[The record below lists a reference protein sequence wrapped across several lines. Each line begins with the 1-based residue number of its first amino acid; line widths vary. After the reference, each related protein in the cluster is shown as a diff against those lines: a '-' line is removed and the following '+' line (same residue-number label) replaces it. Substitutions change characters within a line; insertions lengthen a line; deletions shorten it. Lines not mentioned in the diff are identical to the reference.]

1 MKYLLN
7 IGGVLLFQ
15 LISSYALMQLGTGGG
30 SFVGLGVML
39 LAVYG
44 IPLTIII
51 NLILML
57 RKSAK
62 VGKALIVQCML
73 VGLVLPVIQAGLY
86 LVVAIF
92 DL

>member
-1 MKYLLN
+1 MKFLLN

-44 IPLTIII
+44 IPLTVII
-51 NLILML
+51 NLVLIL

-62 VGKALIVQCML
+62 VGKALFVQCVL
-73 VGLVLPVIQAGLY
+73 VGLILPLIQTVLY
-86 LVVAIF
+86 LIVAIF